1 MLSNS
6 LRDESQY
13 SRRELQQPVVWGV
26 EKPKKPKS
34 IPSPLILRHQ
44 LAGDALQYVISL
56 ERASSQSSTGV
67 APSGILTAHHRNMIS
82 FNSGNNSS
90 FLTPYGGWL
99 GPLSAIL
106 QFQLPLYFH
115 PISTLFPLWTL
126 TSTLFPLYF
135 HSTSI
140 LFPLHFHPS
149 TILLRI
155 GGGGCRVPHHWL
167 VGRVCGPLTLKPV
180 VGPRIFLEH
189 RSAGCRGSAIAS

>member
-1 MLSNS
+1 MYVQL
-6 LRDESQY
+6 Y
-13 SRRELQQPVVWGV
+13 SSSSGCGLTAWHCC
-26 EKPKKPKS
+26 
-34 IPSPLILRHQ
+34 IPSTFQYMKSGTNRTHQ
-44 LAGDALQYVISL
+44 FKKYEYHYNVMNIIKIMMKSLNWKDATLL
-56 ERASSQSSTGV
+56 EVEDA
-67 APSGILTAHHRNMIS
+67 
-82 FNSGNNSS
+82 
-90 FLTPYGGWL
+90 YGGWL

-167 VGRVCGPLTLKPV
+167 VGRVCGPLTLKPI

-189 RSAGCRGSAIAS
+189 QSAGCRGSAIAS

>member
-1 MLSNS
+1 MIAQNTENDPKILKFEAPCTETCKLSLEALHALHDFIKAMS
-6 LRDESQY
+6 
-13 SRRELQQPVVWGV
+13 
-26 EKPKKPKS
+26 S
-34 IPSPLILRHQ
+34 IRITMECF
-44 LAGDALQYVISL
+44 QYVIQ
-56 ERASSQSSTGV
+56 RIASWCQIDSCLSALSVGSNCQCIV
-67 APSGILTAHHRNMIS
+67 H
-82 FNSGNNSS
+82 
-90 FLTPYGGWL
+90 YGGWL

-189 RSAGCRGSAIAS
+189 QKCGLLWLSWLARPQ